1 MGMRIQ
7 GDTNE
12 DGSDQENGEG
22 DPAVGPG
29 DEAATEAAGDAEAG
43 DAEVVDA
50 EAGDAEAGDAEAGDA
65 EVQVVEAS
73 AGTGGAMDEEP

>member
-1 MGMRIQ
+1 MGMRTQ
-7 GDTNE
+7 GGTNE

-29 DEAATEAAGDAEAG
+29 DDEAAEAAGDAEDG

-50 EAGDAEAGDAEAGDA
+50 VAGDA
-65 EVQVVEAS
+65 EVRVVEAS